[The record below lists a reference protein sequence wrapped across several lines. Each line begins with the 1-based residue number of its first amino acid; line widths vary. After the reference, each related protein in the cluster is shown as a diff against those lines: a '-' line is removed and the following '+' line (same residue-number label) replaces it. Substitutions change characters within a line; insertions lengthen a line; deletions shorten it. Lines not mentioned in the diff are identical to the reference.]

1 VGQTLVTKELTT
13 VASAFVEMAHRI
25 ACCAVLGR
33 DVLTRGAPDT
43 QMAMLSTVSTEDR
56 IPAEHS
62 IIEFRVVVDAYQR

>member
-1 VGQTLVTKELTT
+1 LVG
-13 VASAFVEMAHRI
+13 AR
-25 ACCAVLGR
+25 VLGR
-33 DVLTRGAPDT
+33 DVLTRGAPDP